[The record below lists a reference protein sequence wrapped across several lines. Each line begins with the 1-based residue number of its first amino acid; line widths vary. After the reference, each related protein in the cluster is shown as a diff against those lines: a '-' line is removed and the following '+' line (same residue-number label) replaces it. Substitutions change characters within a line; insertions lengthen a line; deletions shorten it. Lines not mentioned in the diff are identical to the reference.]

1 MIGIIILTI
10 ITFLMAGQGW
20 AQAAPQI
27 TTDLEGKPFIIRG
40 WLDDTKELSGSLR
53 LTARE
58 GDIKKVVFLRSD
70 LKRDGGDE
78 VIQRHQV
85 TPGEINLAGDVPQDV
100 QIKVTGISTPG
111 QYRGQITLLIPGQAP
126 SKAMTIPLVV
136 IARGRPDLKPLPDSK
151 LNLNLVNC
159 AWGPDCVLAK
169 LLLPASAFVNG
180 RDLKFDN
187 ATKDEVNVL
196 SAEPVVFGEKTGYQ
210 LDAKGLAFPKTPV
223 TLPANQ
229 VVSLQLGLDRSLLP
243 PDHYTGSVYLTLDGQ
258 DKRQQIEM
266 DLNVR
271 KGPLLPAIFLLVGIL
286 LGRLV
291 KYMQGPGKAKVEGLT
306 AINRVEVKVQ
316 HEADPDDQAILG
328 LMFEEARQTVYRG
341 EADKVQPVLDKIKE
355 RLEKLKGLRAAERSL
370 RDKEQDPDAAKALAK
385 IAEARRCISDGND
398 DQAKALLEDVQRTLA
413 QLQESALMGPGGQ
426 PDKGITRAKE
436 QVEATLGLITQPA
449 FSLPPGQVS
458 TWGKR
463 GRSLLVKL
471 SGLSDEWFAE
481 ATLWI
486 ARPLLYFALLFAL
499 LWLGMESLYVDKG
512 VSFGAQPLL
521 DYFTVIFWGLSSDVA
536 SRTLGNL
543 KGT

>member
-10 ITFLMAGQGW
+10 ITFLTAGQGW

-27 TTDLEGKPFIIRG
+27 TTDLEGKPFIIKG

-53 LTARE
+53 MTARQ
-58 GDIKKVVFLRSD
+58 GDIKKLVFLCSD

-78 VIQRHQV
+78 VIQRHQI
-85 TPGEINLAGDVPQDV
+85 TPGEISLAGGVPQDV

-111 QYRGQITLLIPGQAP
+111 QYKGQITLLIPGQAP

>member
-1 MIGIIILTI
+1 MTGIIVLTI
-10 ITFLMAGQGW
+10 VTLLTAGQGW

-40 WLDDTKELSGSLR
+40 WLDDAKELSSSLR
-53 LTARE
+53 LTSRG
-58 GDIKKVVFLRSD
+58 GDIKKLVFLRSD

-78 VIQRHQV
+78 VIQRHQI
-85 TPGEINLAGDVPQDV
+85 TPGEISLAGGVPQDV
-100 QIKVTGISTPG
+100 QIKVTGISAPG
-111 QYRGQITLLIPGQAP
+111 QYKGQIVLLMPGQAP

-151 LNLNLVNC
+151 LNLSLVNC
-159 AWGPDCVLAK
+159 TWGPDCVLAR

-187 ATKDEVNVL
+187 ETKDEVNVL

-210 LDAKGLAFPKTPV
+210 PNAKGLTFPKTPV
-223 TLPANQ
+223 SLAANR

-258 DKRQQIEM
+258 DKRQQIEV

-271 KGPLLPAIFLLVGIL
+271 KGPLLPAVFLLVGIL

-316 HEADPDDQAILG
+316 HEADPDDQVILG
-328 LMFEEARQTVYRG
+328 PMFEEARQTVYCG

-355 RLEKLKGLRAAERSL
+355 RLEKLKGLRAAERFL
-370 RDKEQDPDAAKALAK
+370 RDKEQDHDAAKALAK

-398 DQAKALLEDVQRTLA
+398 DQAKALLEDVKNTLV
-413 QLQESALMGPGGQ
+413 QLQESALMGLGGQ
-426 PDKGITRAKE
+426 PDKGITHARE
-436 QVEATLGLITQPA
+436 QVEATLGLIAQPTL
-449 FSLPPGQVS
+449 SLAPGQVS
-458 TWGKR
+458 TWSKR
-463 GRSLLVKL
+463 GRGLLVKL

-543 KGT
+543 KGD

>member
-111 QYRGQITLLIPGQAP
+111 QYKGQITLLIPGQAP

>member
-1 MIGIIILTI
+1 MIGIIVLTI
-10 ITFLMAGQGW
+10 ITLLTAGQGW

-27 TTDLEGKPFIIRG
+27 TTDLEGKSFIIRG
-40 WLDDTKELSGSLR
+40 WLDDAKELSSSLR
-53 LTARE
+53 LTARG
-58 GDIKKVVFLRSD
+58 GDIKKLVFLRSD

-78 VIQRHQV
+78 VIQRHQI
-85 TPGEINLAGDVPQDV
+85 TPGEISLAGGVPQDV
-100 QIKVTGISTPG
+100 QIKVTGISAPG
-111 QYRGQITLLIPGQAP
+111 QYKGQIVLLMPGQAP

-151 LNLNLVNC
+151 LNLSLVNC
-159 AWGPDCVLAK
+159 TWGPDCVLAR

-187 ATKDEVNVL
+187 ETKDEVNVL

-210 LDAKGLAFPKTPV
+210 PDAKGLTFPKTPV
-223 TLPANQ
+223 SLAANR
-229 VVSLQLGLDRSLLP
+229 VVSLRLGLDRSSLP

-316 HEADPDDQAILG
+316 HEADPDDQVILG
-328 LMFEEARQTVYRG
+328 PMFEEARQTVYRG

-398 DQAKALLEDVQRTLA
+398 DQAKALLEDVKNTLV
-413 QLQESALMGPGGQ
+413 QLQESALMGLGGQ
-426 PDKGITRAKE
+426 PDKGITHARE
-436 QVEATLGLITQPA
+436 QVEATLGLIAQPA
-449 FSLPPGQVS
+449 LSLAPGQVS
-458 TWGKR
+458 TWSKR
-463 GRSLLVKL
+463 GRGLLVKL

-543 KGT
+543 KGD